1 MGECVCKK
9 CGYVSG
15 RKARFFSPVRMVHF
29 SSGFKNVSGDST
41 AFYVCDYTLTGAEHK
56 LKRFSFDGKEKENP
70 VAFSLFDA
78 ERLVKAEIWE
88 EIDAVTAQ
96 RLIPGCIFQWD
107 DHDGVE
113 LETGRPTVRIAP
125 ENEMLWRNP
134 LQELG
139 KKCCGTKLGE
149 CTGSANR
156 SSRPVRLWLG
166 KKGVDR
172 GKIRVTTPGSEM
184 NTCFY
189 DELFSDGKGG
199 FEIRR

>member
-1 MGECVCKK
+1 MGECACRK

-15 RKARFFSPVRMVHF
+15 RKARFFSPVRMIHF
-29 SSGFKNVSGDST
+29 SAGLRSVSGDST

-56 LKRFSFDGKEKENP
+56 MKRFSFKGKEEENP

-107 DHDGVE
+107 DHDGVD
-113 LETGRPTVRIAP
+113 LETGRLTVRIAP
-125 ENEMLWRNP
+125 ENEMLGRKP

-149 CTGSANR
+149 CAGSA
-156 SSRPVRLWLG
+156 SGTAKPVRIWLG

-172 GKIRVTTPGSEM
+172 GKMRYTGHGCEM
-184 NTCFY
+184 SAVFY